1 MTYDDLCKT
10 MHPADYAAGRGLSEA
25 GEKVARLLEEAE
37 AREPS
42 EDPAADS
49 GWGYL
54 GSEALAE
61 DEAQWRHLLHEGKL

>member
-1 MTYDDLCKT
+1 MTYDELCKT

-25 GEKVARLLEEAE
+25 GDKVARLLEEADLR
-37 AREPS
+37 ATV

-54 GSEALAE
+54 SPSALAE